1 MSIFKFIT
9 KSQLRKVLSALETR
23 FKKIEYDVENPP
35 TPDWN
40 QNDSSEKNY
49 IANRVCYV
57 GDSEMNHILSGQILS
72 GENGFSSNV
81 SDIIEFIT

>member
-9 KSQLRKVLSALETR
+9 LSQLRKVLSALETR

-40 QNDSSEKNY
+40 QNDPNAADYIKNRPFY
-49 IANRVCYV
+49 TEPTTTLISTTIN
-57 GDSEMNHILSGQILS
+57 
-72 GENGFSSNV
+72 NG
-81 SDIIEFIT
+81 